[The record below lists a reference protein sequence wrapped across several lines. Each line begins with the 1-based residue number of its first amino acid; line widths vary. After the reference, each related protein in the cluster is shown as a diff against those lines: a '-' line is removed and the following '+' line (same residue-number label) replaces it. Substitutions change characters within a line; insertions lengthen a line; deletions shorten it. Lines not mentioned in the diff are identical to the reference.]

1 MKIKN
6 TIGLLFAV
14 GASLLSSA
22 SPTQAALTSI
32 EITANNSGNK
42 VEVTTPGSNN
52 YSAVQVNTG
61 ATTVLL
67 APKPSASPTP
77 KPNPS
82 PTPKPTPKPTP
93 SPTPIS
99 NEYVKIQIKHQ
110 TQESMLCGP
119 TSVSMMLSKIGFN
132 YTPRQIKLA
141 SLNKPYYGESAPFN
155 YYTSITFDGLKKA
168 LNTLGITNWRT
179 AHYDSF
185 DFNKGLNDIKNSL
198 RNGYP
203 VMLCIT
209 VGGDRSGYGHAVVA
223 VGFDEKNQR
232 LIVDDP
238 NTQAPGISYY
248 TYSSLE
254 KGIWS
259 NIFIGLTSRSA
270 LFMF

>member
-14 GASLLSSA
+14 GASLLSSPCSA
-22 SPTQAALTSI
+22 QAALTSI
-32 EITANNSGNK
+32 EITVNNSGNK

-52 YSAVQVNTG
+52 YSVVEVNTG
-61 ATTVLL
+61 ATTAPW

-77 KPNPS
+77 KP
-82 PTPKPTPKPTP
+82 TPKP

-99 NEYVKIQIKHQ
+99 NEYIKIQIKHQ

-155 YYTSITFDGLKKA
+155 SYTSITFEGLKKA
-168 LNTLGITNWRT
+168 LNTLGITTWRT
-179 AHYDSF
+179 VHYDSF
-185 DFNKGLNDIKNSL
+185 DFNKGLNDIKSSL
-198 RNGYP
+198 RRGYP

-209 VGGDRSGYGHAVVA
+209 VGGNRSGYGHAVVA

-259 NIFIGLTSRSA
+259 NIFLGLTSRST